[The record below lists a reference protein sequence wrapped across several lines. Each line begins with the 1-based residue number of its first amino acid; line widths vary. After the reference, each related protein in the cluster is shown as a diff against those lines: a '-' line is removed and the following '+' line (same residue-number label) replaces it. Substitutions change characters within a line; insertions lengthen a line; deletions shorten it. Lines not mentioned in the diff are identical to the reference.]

1 MSVVIDLPA
10 DVLARLEAEAGR
22 RSITVEELIVDLA
35 AALPATDAARP
46 NHRLSFIGIGASGNT
61 EPTDARRIRADLAVQ
76 KTVEGI

>member
-1 MSVVIDLPA
+1 MSVVIDFPA

-22 RSITVEELIVDLA
+22 RSITVEQLIIDLA
-35 AALPATDAARP
+35 AVLPANDAARP
-46 NHRLSFIGIGASGNT
+46 KHRLSFIGIGASGNT